1 MTSVNIKY
9 PEERAVE
16 VLNDNKIVKQ
26 TLSEFTHQAVQERIN
41 RLNGGVPDGS

>member
-16 VLNDNKIVKQ
+16 VLNDNKIIKQ

-41 RLNGGVPDGS
+41 RLNGGAPDGS